1 MNIFALMVAKA
12 GELFAGLGSNMC
24 AFFWLDEPETPKSL
38 IK

>member
-1 MNIFALMVAKA
+1 MSIFTSMLAKV

-24 AFFWLDEPETPKSL
+24 ALLWLDEPETPKSL

>member
-1 MNIFALMVAKA
+1 MNIFASMVAKA

-24 AFFWLDEPETPKSL
+24 AYFWFDEPETPKCL